1 MTEEEIKALTR
12 ILDRV
17 DYYRLLKTERGAS
30 SAEIRSAYHE
40 ARRRFHPDSF
50 LRHDDEIRSAV
61 DRIARRITEGYVVLR
76 DSRKRSAYTAGLE
89 SGALRYTSEM
99 DEQAKAR
106 PATSAARLPTARSS
120 TRWPRRRSAAA
131 TRRKPSGTCVW
142 PSPSSRRTISS
153 SKSSNVSSHPG
164 KRRRKSR
171 PEPRLTWASP
181 ACRIAAGRGRHEQTR
196 APAVRRPGAILD
208 EKGTRQWRRKQ
219 RPRSR
224 SQWFHF

>member
-30 SAEIRSAYHE
+30 SVEIRSAYHE

-99 DEQAKAR
+99 DEQAKASNKR
-106 PATSAARLPTARSS
+106 GETANGQKFYTMAQEEERGGDTAKAVGHLRMALTFEPANDFFKQELERLQP
-120 TRWPRRRSAAA
+120 PR
-131 TRRKPSGTCVW
+131 K
-142 PSPSSRRTISS
+142 
-153 SKSSNVSSHPG
+153 K
-164 KRRRKSR
+164 KK
-171 PEPRLTWASP
+171 
-181 ACRIAAGRGRHEQTR
+181 
-196 APAVRRPGAILD
+196 
-208 EKGTRQWRRKQ
+208 KKQ
-219 RPRSR
+219 A
-224 SQWFHF
+224 

>member
-50 LRHDDEIRSAV
+50 LRHDEEIRSAV

-89 SGALRYTSEM
+89 SGELRYTSEM
-99 DEQAKAR
+99 DEQAKAKASNKR
-106 PATSAARLPTARSS
+106 GVTANGQKFYTMSQEEERGGDTTKAVGHLRMALTFESANDFFKQELERLQP
-120 TRWPRRRSAAA
+120 PR
-131 TRRKPSGTCVW
+131 K
-142 PSPSSRRTISS
+142 
-153 SKSSNVSSHPG
+153 K
-164 KRRRKSR
+164 KK
-171 PEPRLTWASP
+171 
-181 ACRIAAGRGRHEQTR
+181 
-196 APAVRRPGAILD
+196 
-208 EKGTRQWRRKQ
+208 KKKQ
-219 RPRSR
+219 A
-224 SQWFHF
+224 

>member
-99 DEQAKAR
+99 DEQAKAKASNKR
-106 PATSAARLPTARSS
+106 GETANGQKFYTMAQEEERGGDTAKAVGHLRMALTFEPANDFFKQELERLQP
-120 TRWPRRRSAAA
+120 PR
-131 TRRKPSGTCVW
+131 K
-142 PSPSSRRTISS
+142 
-153 SKSSNVSSHPG
+153 K
-164 KRRRKSR
+164 KK
-171 PEPRLTWASP
+171 
-181 ACRIAAGRGRHEQTR
+181 
-196 APAVRRPGAILD
+196 
-208 EKGTRQWRRKQ
+208 KKQ
-219 RPRSR
+219 A
-224 SQWFHF
+224 